1 MCKRQLEHREDFEL
15 MSETASPAQIQTWT
29 TLADA
34 ADKDRLENIAAM
46 DIYNIA
52 LPKGLF
58 ST

>member
-1 MCKRQLEHREDFEL
+1 